1 MPWTIGLHPTQLYE
15 SVSMALLFL
24 LLLAYY
30 PYRRRPGEVMVLFM
44 LGYAVHRFLNE
55 CLRVD
60 TDYVFAHMTLSQ
72 NISVIVFVC
81 GLLLL
86 AWLRLGPRAKA
97 PIPESTIS
105 TTA

>member
-1 MPWTIGLHPTQLYE
+1 
-15 SVSMALLFL
+15 
-24 LLLAYY
+24 
-30 PYRRRPGEVMVLFM
+30 MVLFM

-72 NISVIVFVC
+72 NISVIVLVS
-81 GLLLL
+81 GLLLG
-86 AWLRLGPRAKA
+86 AWLRLGPRPKV